1 MEVIEGCNCRSDLW
15 TFISTEEQKG
25 WKKRSRGTNDLLYI
39 NRGVFREVS
48 KKNLAMAEIDYKNAY
63 DIVQHSW
70 IKAGA

>member
-25 WKKRSRGTNDLLYI
+25 WRKRSRGTNDLLYI

-48 KKNLAMAEIDYKNAY
+48 KKNLAMA
-63 DIVQHSW
+63 
-70 IKAGA
+70 